1 MYAMQLLRRAL
12 GLAVALATTI
22 TPAVHAQGWI
32 DPIRPVPPDRG
43 ARIER
48 IRSTVQVS
56 VSGRVARVTV
66 EEWFRNVGPTME
78 EGMYHFPLP
87 GEAVFSSYSLWQGDQ
102 ELRGEAMDAVQA
114 RTIYEGI
121 VRLKRDPALIEL
133 AGQGLIRARVFP
145 INPGETRKITLKYTQ
160 MLDRAGDAW
169 RFRYLGDRGRQSA
182 PRSFRMEVDSAS
194 RFGDPYSPTHQVRVQ
209 RSDGR
214 IEVTLADGASGAGG
228 DFELLLPLARG
239 LVGLSLVTQH
249 PAGEDGYFML
259 LLAPGA
265 AAQTEA
271 LRRDLVA
278 VIDVSG
284 SMSGEKIAQAK
295 LALTQLI
302 GGLRETDRFR
312 LVAFSGGVRRYASG
326 WTSATATN
334 RSDAANW
341 IRSLEAEGGT
351 NIAGA
356 LTEAFAEAAD
366 AEALGVVVFLT
377 DGQPSVGES
386 DPERIAERAEQGR
399 GRFRVFAF
407 GVGDDVNTYLL
418 DRLTER
424 ARGTTEYVR
433 PGENIERAVGAL
445 AAKVA
450 SPVLTDLS
458 LAGSQGVELYDLQ
471 PGSLPDLFAGD
482 EMVVFG
488 RYRGAGSAGG
498 ERTVAVRGRRNGRDE
513 AFQTTLVDREGDARY
528 IEQLWAARKA
538 GALSREIRLRGQTR
552 ELIDALKQLALRY
565 GILTEYTAYLVQE
578 PNIVARRGFE
588 ERALNAPA
596 PAPRDQA
603 GSGAVAKS
611 ARQDSLSSALY
622 LDGVVV
628 SAVGAEADDVRRTRS
643 GGNPTQRVGGRL
655 FIWRDSTWTDLGHG
669 DSLRVVTVAPYS
681 DAYFALLRAMPDL
694 GQAAAL
700 EPAVLVAGRRAS
712 IKIEAGGKTAWRPG
726 ELDALVRDF
735 RS

>member
-1 MYAMQLLRRAL
+1 MRLLLRAVGITAAL
-12 GLAVALATTI
+12 VI
-22 TPAVHAQGWI
+22 TLSPTLDAQGWI
-32 DPIRPVPPDRG
+32 DPIRPVPN

-48 IRSTVQVS
+48 IRSTVQVK
-56 VSGRVARVTV
+56 VSGRIARVTV
-66 EEWFRNVGPTME
+66 EEWFRNQGPTMD

-102 ELRGEAMDAVQA
+102 ELRGEAMDAGQA
-114 RTIYEGI
+114 RAIYEAI
-121 VRLKRDPALIEL
+121 VRQKRDPALIEL

-160 MLDRAGDAW
+160 VLDRAGDAW

-182 PRSFRMEVDSAS
+182 PRSFRMDIDSAA
-194 RFGDPYSPTHQVRVQ
+194 RFGDPYSPTHQVRTQ
-209 RSDGR
+209 RSGDH
-214 IEVTLADGASGAGG
+214 IDVTLADGAAGG

-265 AAQTEA
+265 AAQAEA

-278 VIDVSG
+278 VVDVSG
-284 SMSGEKIAQAK
+284 SMSGEKMAQAK
-295 LALTQLI
+295 LAVTQLI
-302 GGLRETDRFR
+302 GSLRESDRFR
-312 LVAFSGGVRRYASG
+312 LVAFSGGVRRYAAG
-326 WTSATATN
+326 WTNAS
-334 RSDAANW
+334 AANRADAGAW
-341 IRSLEAEGGT
+341 VRSLEAEGGT

-356 LTEAFAEAAD
+356 LTEAFSEPAD
-366 AEALGVVVFLT
+366 PEALGVVVFLT

-386 DPERIAERAEQGR
+386 NPEQIAERAEQGR

-450 SPVLTDLS
+450 SPVLTDLALS
-458 LAGSQGVELYDLQ
+458 ASQGVELYDLQ

-488 RYRGAGSAGG
+488 RYRGMGRGESAV
-498 ERTVAVRGRRNGRDE
+498 TVRGRRNGRQE
-513 AFQTTLVDREGDARY
+513 EFSTALNDREGDARY

-552 ELIDALKQLALRY
+552 ELMDALKQLALRY
-565 GILTEYTAYLVQE
+565 GILTEYTSYLVQE
-578 PNIVARRGFE
+578 PNIVARRSAE
-588 ERALNAPA
+588 ERTLNAPA

-603 GSGAVAKS
+603 GAGAIAKS
-611 ARQDSLSSALY
+611 AAQDSLASAY
-622 LDGVVV
+622 RLDAVVV
-628 SAVGAEADDVRRTRS
+628 TGVNAAELDDVRRSRS
-643 GGNPTQRVGGRL
+643 GINPTQRVGGRL
-655 FIWRDSTWTDLGHG
+655 FIWRDSTWTDLSHG
-669 DSLRVVTVAPYS
+669 DSLRVVSVAPYS
-681 DAYFALLRAMPDL
+681 EAYFALLRAMPDL

-700 EPAVLVAGRRAS
+700 EPAVLMAGRRAS

-726 ELDALVRDF
+726 ELNALVRDF

>member
-1 MYAMQLLRRAL
+1 MQTLGRAL

-22 TPAVHAQGWI
+22 SPVLRAQGWI
-32 DPIRPVPPDRG
+32 DPPPGRPGTTGRV
-43 ARIER
+43 ER
-48 IRSTVQVS
+48 IRSAVQVS

-66 EEWFRNVGPTME
+66 EEWFRNVGSTME

-102 ELRGEAMDAVQA
+102 ELRGEAMDAGQA
-114 RTIYEGI
+114 RSIYEGI
-121 VRLKRDPALIEL
+121 VRQKRDPALIEL

-160 MLDRAGDAW
+160 VLDRAGEAW
-169 RFRYLGDRGRQSA
+169 RFRYLGDRGRQNA
-182 PRSFRMEVDSAS
+182 PRSFRMDVDSAA
-194 RFGDPYSPTHQVRVQ
+194 RFGDPYSPTHQVRAQ
-209 RSDGR
+209 RNGAHL
-214 IEVTLADGASGAGG
+214 EVTLADGAPAG
-228 DFELLLPLARG
+228 DFEVLFPLTRG
-239 LVGLSLVTQH
+239 LVGLSLITDR

-265 AAQTEA
+265 AAQAEA
-271 LRRDLVA
+271 LRRDVVA

-284 SMSGEKIAQAK
+284 SMSGEKMAQAK
-295 LALTQLI
+295 SALTQLL
-302 GGLRETDRFR
+302 GTLRERDRFR
-312 LVAFSGGVRRYASG
+312 LVAFSGGVRRYATG
-326 WTSATATN
+326 WTAVTGDS
-334 RSDAANW
+334 RRDAANW

-356 LTEAFAEAAD
+356 LTEAFADAAD

-433 PGENIERAVGAL
+433 PGQNIEQAVGAL

-450 SPVLTDLS
+450 SPVLTDLALS
-458 LAGSQGVELYDLQ
+458 ASAGVEVYDVQ

-488 RYRGAGSAGG
+488 RYRGAGSGGG
-498 ERTVAVRGRRNGRDE
+498 ERSIMVRGRRNGRAE
-513 AFQTTLVDREGDARY
+513 EFQTAIVDREGDARY

-538 GALSREIRLRGQTR
+538 GALSREIRLRGQTP
-552 ELIDALKQLALRY
+552 ELVNALKQLALRY

-578 PNIVARRGFE
+578 PNMVVRRQLE
-588 ERALNAPA
+588 DRVRSDL
-596 PAPRDQA
+596 PAPRPEQA
-603 GSGAVAKS
+603 GAGAVTRSAQEQQMANAPTLAAAKS
-611 ARQDSLSSALY
+611 SVDA
-622 LDGVVV
+622 
-628 SAVGAEADDVRRTRS
+628 AEFDELRRARS
-643 GGNPTQRVGGRL
+643 GLNPTQRAGGRL
-655 FIWRDSTWTDLGHG
+655 FIWRDSTWTDLNHG